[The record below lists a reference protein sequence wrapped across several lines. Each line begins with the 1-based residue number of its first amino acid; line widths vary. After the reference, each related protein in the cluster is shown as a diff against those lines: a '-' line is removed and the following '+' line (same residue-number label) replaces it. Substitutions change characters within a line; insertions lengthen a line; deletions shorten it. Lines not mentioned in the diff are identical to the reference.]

1 MTAES
6 PIPENIQSLLD
17 HADLSLLRGKHGEAS
32 TLLWKATEA
41 AIKQAALA
49 RGHKL
54 HSSNYDD
61 VEPFIDSLD
70 RQVDPGLG
78 LMAGY
83 LNALEFQANGDGQ
96 RLDFEDVAFYE
107 PVIRSFIIDLLAMED
122 EAD

>member
-1 MTAES
+1 MPAEIA
-6 PIPENIQSLLD
+6 IPENIRSLLNR
-17 HADLSLLRGKHGEAS
+17 ADLSLLRGKHGQAS

-41 AIKQAALA
+41 AIQQAALA

-61 VEPFIDSLD
+61 VEPFIESLD

-83 LNALEFQANGDGQ
+83 LNALEFEANGDGQ
-96 RLDFEDVAFYE
+96 RLDFEDVVFYE
-107 PVIRSFIIDLLAMED
+107 PVIRSFIVDLLAMGG
-122 EAD
+122 